1 MPCRAVALSAI
12 LAAALGA
19 AAFLLTTPPADPA
32 RASAERA
39 GEMFVCEQVE
49 SRYPQVFGRNCNPG
63 RWGPLSDFT
72 VIDRRNDNTY
82 HCRTGWA
89 EGSLWANGQDCRP
102 QRG

>member
-1 MPCRAVALSAI
+1 MPCRAVALSTV

-19 AAFLLTTPPADPA
+19 AALLLTTPPADPA

-39 GEMFVCEQVE
+39 GEMFACELVE
-49 SRYPQVFGRNCNPG
+49 PRYPQVFGRNCDPG

-72 VIDRRNDNTY
+72 VIDRRDDSTY
-82 HCRTGWA
+82 RCRTGWA
-89 EGSLWANGQDCRP
+89 EGPPRVSGQSCLA

>member
-1 MPCRAVALSAI
+1 MPCRAVALSTV

-19 AAFLLTTPPADPA
+19 AALLLTTPPADPA
-32 RASAERA
+32 RAAAERA

-49 SRYPQVFGRNCNPG
+49 SRYPQVFGRTCDPG

-72 VIDRRNDNTY
+72 VIDRRDDSTY
-82 HCRTGWA
+82 RCQTGWA
-89 EGSLWANGQDCRP
+89 EGPLRVSGQSCQL

>member
-1 MPCRAVALSAI
+1 MPCRTVALSTV

-19 AAFLLTTPPADPA
+19 AALLLTTPPADPG

-39 GEMFVCEQVE
+39 GEMLVCEQVE
-49 SRYPQVFGRNCNPG
+49 SRYPQVFGRNCDSAQG
-63 RWGPLSDFT
+63 GPLSDFT

-89 EGSLWANGQDCRP
+89 EGSLWADGQNCRP
-102 QRG
+102 RQG